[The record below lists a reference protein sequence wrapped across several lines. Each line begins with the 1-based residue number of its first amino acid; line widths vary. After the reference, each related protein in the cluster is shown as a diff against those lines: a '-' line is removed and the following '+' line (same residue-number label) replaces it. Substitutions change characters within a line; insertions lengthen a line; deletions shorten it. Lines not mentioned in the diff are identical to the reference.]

1 MHYVNFMK
9 LLLKLSCS
17 LKLAMSLLDLDLCDL
32 NRAYGVTFELP
43 ESLKLNGL
51 VKLRSDMEEER
62 EDKDCIQPVEV
73 SKSRTQEG
81 TEEHL
86 EHDKTR
92 PKDLRHT
99 SSFSTNSLIQIHNH
113 IELSNSLQET
123 ESRGK
128 FHCEQCQ
135 LNFDNEINLKQH
147 QLLKHCSVCLLCG
160 KSFQKQISLLAHLPL
175 HNEDKSYKCIICSK
189 EFHVQKYFIRHLERH
204 EKAHEV
210 NRGMINRTFICSL
223 CKKDFTKKEA
233 LAKHMRIHTRDSF
246 RCSLCD
252 FSCAKKVTLKM
263 HVISHEGKRKYKCT
277 QCNYSFKQIGHLKR
291 HMSRFNHQE

>member
-1 MHYVNFMK
+1 
-9 LLLKLSCS
+9 
-17 LKLAMSLLDLDLCDL
+17 MSVLDLDLCDL

-43 ESLKLNGL
+43 ESLNLNGL
-51 VKLRSDMEEER
+51 IKLREDIEEEGKI
-62 EDKDCIQPVEV
+62 KDCFHPVEA
-73 SKSRTQEG
+73 SKSQTQECLEG
-81 TEEHL
+81 KP
-86 EHDKTR
+86 EHDETR
-92 PKDLRHT
+92 HQYT
-99 SSFSTNSLIQIHNH
+99 SSLSTNSLVQIRSHK
-113 IELSNSLQET
+113 ELSNSLQET
-123 ESRGK
+123 ESRGN
-128 FHCEQCQ
+128 FHCDQCQ

-160 KSFQKQISLLAHLPL
+160 KSFQKQLSLLAHLPS

-189 EFHVQKYFIRHLERH
+189 EFHVHKYFIRHLERH
-204 EKAHEV
+204 EEAHEIR
-210 NRGMINRTFICSL
+210 RGLVNRTFICSL

-246 RCSLCD
+246 KCSLCD